1 MSLIQANALACEL
14 GDDELVHHARFVAS
28 VLHGRRLMSRELDEL
43 EERHDTEPA
52 PINPE
57 DDAG

>member
-14 GDDELVHHARFVAS
+14 GDD
-28 VLHGRRLMSRELDEL
+28 ELDEL